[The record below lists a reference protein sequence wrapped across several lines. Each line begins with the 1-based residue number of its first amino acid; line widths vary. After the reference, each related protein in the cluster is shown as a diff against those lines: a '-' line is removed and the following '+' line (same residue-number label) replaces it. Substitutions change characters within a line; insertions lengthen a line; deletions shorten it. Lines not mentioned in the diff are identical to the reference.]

1 LRHSKKYF
9 KETSRDVSGGFSMK
23 KTGILLGAALLM
35 LLPTGCKDR
44 IEPGTAKVERPILS
58 DAATM
63 AVKLETVEL
72 FHEATA
78 TVSPEVES
86 ILASRI
92 MGQVVEIKVKEGD
105 TVKEG
110 ELLISID
117 SEDINKKVAA
127 AEAGY
132 REAVQALSAA
142 EQNMMLAETTFKR
155 FKNLYDEKA
164 LTRQEFDRYE
174 TQKKIASIEYERIRE
189 NVKRAEAGLAEA
201 EVFRGYKEIVSPVEG
216 IVTAKYIDP
225 GTMAMPG
232 MRLLTIEDTSRYHLE
247 AEIDESLAGQITPGM
262 DVAIE
267 IRALKTKL
275 TGKISETVPAVD
287 PRSRTFKVF
296 IALPA
301 AASMQSGLYAR
312 VKIPVGLKEL
322 VLVPAK
328 AIVTKGQLTGVYTVG
343 PDHVITYR
351 LVRLGTKYGENIEI
365 LSGLKPGD
373 TIISDNVARV
383 VDGSILQAGK

>member
-1 LRHSKKYF
+1 
-9 KETSRDVSGGFSMK
+9 MK

-63 AVKLETVEL
+63 AVKLGTVEL

-105 TVKEG
+105 PVKEG

-201 EVFRGYKEIVSPVEG
+201 EVFSGYKEIVSPVEG

-365 LSGLKPGD
+365 LSGLKAGD
-373 TIISDNVARV
+373 TIISENVSRV

>member
-1 LRHSKKYF
+1 
-9 KETSRDVSGGFSMK
+9 MK
-23 KTGILLGAALLM
+23 KTGILIGAALLM

-44 IEPGTAKVERPILS
+44 IEPGTAKVERPIIS
-58 DAATM
+58 NAATM
-63 AVKLETVEL
+63 AVKLGTVEL

-117 SEDINKKVAA
+117 SEEINKKVAA

-132 REAVQALSAA
+132 REAVQALSAT

-174 TQKKIASIEYERIRE
+174 TQKKIASIEYERIQE

-201 EVFRGYKEIVSPVEG
+201 EVFRGYKEIVSPVVG
-216 IVTAKYIDP
+216 IVTAKYIDR

-247 AEIDESLAGQITPGM
+247 AEIDESFAGQITPGM

-301 AASMQSGLYAR
+301 AANMQSGLYAR
-312 VKIPVGLKEL
+312 VKIPVGHKEL

-328 AIVTKGQLTGVYTVG
+328 AIVTKGQLTGVYTLG
-343 PDHVITYR
+343 PDNIITYR

-373 TIISDNVARV
+373 TIISDNVSRV
-383 VDGSILQAGK
+383 MDGSILQAEK